1 MGRKKKEE
9 GTVSSSDKIK
19 VKIEQAKPATREYVK
34 NKDLLAEII
43 KSKEQDEL
51 TPEAVRMLSL
61 IAENVIKKMVYQN
74 PDDRDDCLQG
84 ALLDVL
90 MYWRSFDPTKSSN
103 PFAYY
108 TSLITNGIG
117 KTWRKLGKVNFPASI
132 MTRLDCAQ
140 IHSL

>member
-19 VKIEQAKPATREYVK
+19 VKIEQAKPERKEYVK
-34 NKDLLAEII
+34 NKELLEEII

-51 TPEAVRMLSL
+51 TPRAVMMMQL

-74 PDDRDDCLQG
+74 PDDRDDCVQG
-84 ALLDVL
+84 AILDCL
-90 MYWRSFDPTKSSN
+90 MYWRGFDPTKSSN
-103 PFAYY
+103 PFAYF
-108 TSLITNGIG
+108 SSICVNGIG
-117 KTWRKLGKVNFPASI
+117 KMWRKLGRVNFPSSI
-132 MTRLDCAQ
+132 MTRLDGNT

>member
-9 GTVSSSDKIK
+9 GTVTSSAKIK
-19 VKIEQAKPATREYVK
+19 VNIESAKPPTREYVK
-34 NKDLLAEII
+34 NKDLLVEII

-103 PFAYY
+103 PFAYF
-108 TSLITNGIG
+108 SSICVNGIG
-117 KTWRKLGKVNFPASI
+117 KMWRKLGRVNFPSSL
-132 MTRLDCAQ
+132 MTRLDGNT